1 MNLLIAT
8 RNAHKLEELRAI
20 LDLPAVELISVAAFP
35 DAPEV
40 EEDGDTF
47 EANAIKKAVTLAQYS
62 GLWSLA
68 DDSGLEV
75 EALGGLPGV
84 HSARYAGEPTDY
96 RANNAKLLAALTGK
110 TNRRANFRTVIAL
123 SSPDGVARTVDGR
136 CEGVI
141 IEELRG
147 REGFGYDPL
156 FLPDGFTQTFAEMA
170 ASQKNKISHRANALA
185 RAKDAWAAFL
195 ATNPAHW

>member
-1 MNLLIAT
+1 MKLLIAT

-20 LDLPAVELISVAAFP
+20 LDLPGIQLISADDIP
-35 DAPEV
+35 NAPEV

-47 EANAIKKAVTLAQYS
+47 EANAIKKAVTLATFS

-75 EALGGLPGV
+75 NALGGIPGV

-96 RANNAKLLAALTGK
+96 RANNQKLLAALNGQ

-123 SSPDGVARTVDGR
+123 SAPDGEAHTVEGR
-136 CEGVI
+136 CDGVI
-141 IEELRG
+141 IEQLRG

-156 FLPDGFTQTFAEMA
+156 FLPDGYTQTFAEMSA
-170 ASQKNKISHRANALA
+170 EQKNKISHRANALA
-185 RAKDAWAAFL
+185 RAKTAWAAFL
-195 ATNPAHW
+195 ATTPAHW